1 MSGGGDRTGW
11 LGRQDSNL
19 GMSRFDPFPISLKY
33 RRDFAKTSRNRI
45 TGDFFANEL
54 QDGGFCTRCRSTV
67 SAMQDHSMISRAGN
81 QQQHSPGMTGFL
93 VRTERHCGGMVEG
106 LLPGTPAVSP
116 VRGFGGDGA
125 RRRRYGVG
133 ENAVTYY

>member
-1 MSGGGDRTGW
+1 M
-11 LGRQDSNL
+11 L
-19 GMSRFDPFPISLKY
+19 
-33 RRDFAKTSRNRI
+33 
-45 TGDFFANEL
+45 
-54 QDGGFCTRCRSTV
+54 
-67 SAMQDHSMISRAGN
+67 DHSMISCAGN
-81 QQQHSPGMTGFL
+81 QQQPSPGMTGFP

-106 LLPGTPAVSP
+106 RGPSLDPAPPAVSP